1 MLKGLGNIGGMVKKM
16 QNDLARMQ
24 EELKEKMVEG
34 SAGGGIVTAMANG
47 QQQILSIKI
56 EPQAVSADEVDM
68 LEDLIIAAV
77 NQALKKSQELAQEEM
92 KKITGGLGLNI
103 PGLF

>member
-1 MLKGLGNIGGMVKKM
+1 MLKGLGNIGGMVEKM
-16 QNDLARMQ
+16 QNDLARIQ
-24 EELKEKMVEG
+24 EELKEKVVEG

>member
-1 MLKGLGNIGGMVKKM
+1 MLKGLGNIGGLVKKM
-16 QNDLARMQ
+16 QSDLARVQ
-24 EELKEKMVEG
+24 GELKEKVVEAA
-34 SAGGGIVTAMANG
+34 AGGGMVTAMANG
-47 QQQILSIKI
+47 QQEILSVKI
-56 EPQAVSADEVDM
+56 DPQAVNADDIEM

>member
-24 EELKEKMVEG
+24 EELKEKIVEG

-47 QQQILSIKI
+47 RQEILSVKI
-56 EPQAVSADEVDM
+56 EPQAVSPEEVDM

-77 NQALKKSQELAQEEM
+77 NQALKKSRELAQEEM